1 MVDHEGLH
9 SMVVV
14 FLNSNSVSRRIGII
28 RVNKSFMGS
37 LLAPVTSS
45 FVAGGN
51 CMPKN
56 TTLFA

>member
-1 MVDHEGLH
+1 MKAFTLWLL
-9 SMVVV
+9 

-37 LLAPVTSS
+37 LLAAVTSS
-45 FVAGGN
+45 FVAGRN